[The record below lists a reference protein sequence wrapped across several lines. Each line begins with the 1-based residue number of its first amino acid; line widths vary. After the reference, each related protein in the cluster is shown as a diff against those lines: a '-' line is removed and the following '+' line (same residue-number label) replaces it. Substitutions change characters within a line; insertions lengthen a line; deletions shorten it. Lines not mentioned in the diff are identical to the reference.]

1 MVAFDHGWRISE
13 IAVGVLSFSS
23 AAIPPS
29 FPSFFFLSRNTSPSE
44 LYHWGVFYE
53 NAITG
58 DRLM

>member
-29 FPSFFFLSRNTSPSE
+29 FPSFFFFQGTLLHLNCTTE
-44 LYHWGVFYE
+44 AFFYE